1 MLLARRLAPSLNRA
15 TDILA
20 LGTSLGLALFS
31 MVGFVI
37 GWALG
42 LSPATVALSAGVV
55 VAAGFLL
62 GATEGL
68 SGALRS
74 LLQIPRGP
82 LMLALF
88 AIVLTFQ
95 ISDRVLI
102 ETPEGGIATGNR
114 HNYGD
119 LPFHMGVAAGFAYG
133 DNFPPM
139 HPELAGVA
147 LTYPFLSD
155 VLSAMLVRSAD
166 SWRQA
171 FFWPTFVLGLC
182 VLPALTRFGEAVTG
196 SRPLGR
202 VAAALTLF
210 SGGLGFL
217 RLFEP
222 GGFEAWRAGG
232 PDFTIAETGM
242 KYANFVVT
250 MLVPQRA
257 ILFGWPL
264 LFYALSLMVEAQEKS
279 DGAEGAATA
288 ARGFT
293 AAGFLLS
300 LLPLVHSHSFLAGAL
315 CAAVLAAGAGR
326 ASWFALVRGGAPLA
340 VPALLFM
347 AARNSLATSRFFE
360 WAPGFDGG
368 RANPLLF
375 WWNNAGVFLPLAAA
389 GILLIRPARLRR
401 LALTFAALF
410 VAANLFRLSPWIW
423 DNMKFLA
430 PAHAGLAPFAAAALG
445 NLWGRRLGGKALAT
459 GFFVAGIA
467 SGALDVSRLLDGPQ
481 FNLFSADDLTFAR
494 AIRDETPPSL
504 TILTGGPHN
513 HPVLLTGRR
522 QYLGYEGHLWSQGFE
537 YAGRKAAVES
547 VFSGVL
553 VPRGAPGDTV
563 TMDAMTFTG
572 AEASRIP
579 EPRRFATLK
588 VLVDAHFRLV
598 RLP

>member
-1 MLLARRLAPSLNRA
+1 MKSFLLLASVSVGGVLLARRLAPSLNRA

-196 SRPLGR
+196 SRR
-202 VAAALTLF
+202 VTWAFDSNSMRTLPSSSRTCSQKLLPAGNILMIWPSPVRGPSGVMTRKRTWSSIRCCDMF
-210 SGGLGFL
+210 SPCLDCAKPF
-217 RLFEP
+217 
-222 GGFEAWRAGG
+222 WRAT
-232 PDFTIAETGM
+232 DTE
-242 KYANFVVT
+242 
-250 MLVPQRA
+250 
-257 ILFGWPL
+257 
-264 LFYALSLMVEAQEKS
+264 
-279 DGAEGAATA
+279 
-288 ARGFT
+288 
-293 AAGFLLS
+293 
-300 LLPLVHSHSFLAGAL
+300 
-315 CAAVLAAGAGR
+315 
-326 ASWFALVRGGAPLA
+326 
-340 VPALLFM
+340 
-347 AARNSLATSRFFE
+347 
-360 WAPGFDGG
+360 
-368 RANPLLF
+368 
-375 WWNNAGVFLPLAAA
+375 
-389 GILLIRPARLRR
+389 
-401 LALTFAALF
+401 
-410 VAANLFRLSPWIW
+410 
-423 DNMKFLA
+423 
-430 PAHAGLAPFAAAALG
+430 
-445 NLWGRRLGGKALAT
+445 
-459 GFFVAGIA
+459 VAGIA
-467 SGALDVSRLLDGPQ
+467 GESFRCFRQSTLVGRAGHDSRQIRGVSP
-481 FNLFSADDLTFAR
+481 A
-494 AIRDETPPSL
+494 
-504 TILTGGPHN
+504 
-513 HPVLLTGRR
+513 
-522 QYLGYEGHLWSQGFE
+522 
-537 YAGRKAAVES
+537 
-547 VFSGVL
+547 
-553 VPRGAPGDTV
+553 
-563 TMDAMTFTG
+563 
-572 AEASRIP
+572 
-579 EPRRFATLK
+579 
-588 VLVDAHFRLV
+588 
-598 RLP
+598 